1 MAKEPKYTKDIYTG
15 AVIFQDVDAY
25 AKRKKVIEENKLEM
39 MAKKDELAKNKH
51 TYSVFM
57 SPSGNGLKVL
67 VKIPADIDN
76 HKNSFL
82 IFALMIFSPRGL

>member
-39 MAKKDELAKNKH
+39 MAKKDSRRVINSMKNEIK
-51 TYSVFM
+51 
-57 SPSGNGLKVL
+57 GLKQIVYDL
-67 VKIPADIDN
+67 VESGK
-76 HKNSFL
+76 
-82 IFALMIFSPRGL
+82 